1 MNDDDDQQINR
12 PIRTPAFYVIFL
24 SGSTRQRLS
33 CPTKPLYATDSI
45 YAHFSLSTAQD
56 VYDKVSTHADQT
68 QLTAPRSEYDRGV
81 NTFSP
86 EVSSSTVRHLSVTDA
101 SCRVD
106 YSKVRYKR
114 RGTTSR
120 EC

>member
-1 MNDDDDQQINR
+1 MSNEASLCNR
-12 PIRTPAFYVIFL
+12 LYIRSLF
-24 SGSTRQRLS
+24 
-33 CPTKPLYATDSI
+33 SI
-45 YAHFSLSTAQD
+45 TAQD